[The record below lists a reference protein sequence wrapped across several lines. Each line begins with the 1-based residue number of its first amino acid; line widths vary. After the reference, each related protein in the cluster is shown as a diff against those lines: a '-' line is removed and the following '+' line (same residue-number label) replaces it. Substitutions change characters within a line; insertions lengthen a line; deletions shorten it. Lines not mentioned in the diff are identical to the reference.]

1 MTDDTITRL
10 RTYHDAEEIRLIRT
24 MNNIGPQKEPA
35 TPARL
40 KAQQRQLAKELA
52 EIKKQKGTKQP

>member
-40 KAQQRQLAKELA
+40 KAQQCQLAKELA
-52 EIKKQKGTKQP
+52 EVEAGKEKKQ